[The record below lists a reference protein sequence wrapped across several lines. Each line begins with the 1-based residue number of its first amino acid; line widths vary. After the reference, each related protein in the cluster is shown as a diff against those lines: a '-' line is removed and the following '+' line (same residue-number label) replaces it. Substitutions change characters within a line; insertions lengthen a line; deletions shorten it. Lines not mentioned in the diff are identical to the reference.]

1 SPNCRR
7 FAKLHSLLTPHRTVF
22 LQSSLL
28 GVICF
33 YSSEIAL
40 CVRYLLSPVAILYKY
55 YVAALVALE
64 TALTVIILTALY
76 YVPSGEPCPSALPP
90 LGLIV
95 MAGVTMIGQLLL
107 VHTQVFIYDR
117 SWNRGL
123 EASILGLLVLCHS
136 GISFNSA
143 KYMLSTP
150 TFLPELMKYAMII
163 SRNRHLILCVIGS
176 IGSALCEAFLTRL
189 TYSRLCNS
197 DVPGS
202 PTKSLFLGAS
212 LHSALTTIAMT
223 SSLLHASP
231 IFIALWCC
239 QSRVY
244 GIIVASTRLPR
255 GTVLDEKLP
264 VS

>member
-1 SPNCRR
+1 MEE
-7 FAKLHSLLTPHRTVF
+7 LHLLDHRNVF
-22 LQSSLL
+22 LHSSLL
-28 GVICF
+28 GFICL
-33 YSSEIAL
+33 YSSEMAL
-40 CVRYLLSPVAILYKY
+40 CVRYLLSPAAILYKY

-64 TALTVIILTALY
+64 TTLTAIILTALY
-76 YVPSGEPCPSALPP
+76 YVPSGEPCPSALLP

-107 VHTQVFIYDR
+107 VHRYYSS

-123 EASILGLLVLCHS
+123 EASILGLLVLWHS

-150 TFLPELMKYAMII
+150 TFLPELMK
-163 SRNRHLILCVIGS
+163 IGS
-176 IGSALCEAFLTRL
+176 IGSALCEAFLALL

-212 LHSALTTIAMT
+212 LHSALTTVAMT
-223 SSLLHASP
+223 FSLLHASP

-244 GIIVASTRLPR
+244 GIIIASTRLPR
-255 GTVLDEKLP
+255 DTVLDEKLP